1 MADETSWA
9 IADIEE
15 KLPMTDDGSNARI
28 ATVMAFF
35 VFRYR
40 DRQLLRMLRSAL
52 AKLYD
57 SLNSMTDRALN
68 I

>member
-9 IADIEE
+9 VADIEE
-15 KLPMTDDGSNARI
+15 KLPMTDDGTNARI

-35 VFRYR
+35 VFRYC
-40 DRQLLRMLRSAL
+40 DRQLLRMLRSA
-52 AKLYD
+52 

>member
-1 MADETSWA
+1 
-9 IADIEE
+9 
-15 KLPMTDDGSNARI
+15 MTDDGSNARI